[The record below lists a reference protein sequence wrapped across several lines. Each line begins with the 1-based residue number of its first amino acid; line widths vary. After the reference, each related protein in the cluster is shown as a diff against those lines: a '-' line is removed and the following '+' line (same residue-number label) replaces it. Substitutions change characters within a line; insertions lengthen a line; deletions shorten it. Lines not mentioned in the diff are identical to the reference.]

1 MRTSS
6 KLAALGATAALGLAP
21 ATALATSSSTHAH
34 HSSKSSTSMTTSDQ
48 RAFGKFCQGESKT
61 HVKGEKGTA
70 FSRCVTDLAKLD
82 SGKTHN
88 PHIACKDESKTHVK
102 GEKGTAFSRCV
113 VAANRLLQ
121 AERKKTS

>member
-6 KLAALGATAALGLAP
+6 KLATLGATAVLGLAP
-21 ATALATSSSTHAH
+21 ATALAASSSTHAH
-34 HSSKSSTSMTTSDQ
+34 HPSTPTNQ
-48 RAFGKFCQGESKT
+48 RAFGKFCQGESKM

-70 FSRCVTDLAKLD
+70 FSRCVTDLAKLA

-113 VAANRLLQ
+113 VAGNRLLQ
-121 AERKKTS
+121 AERKKKS

>member
-6 KLAALGATAALGLAP
+6 KLATLGVTAALGLAP
-21 ATALATSSSTHAH
+21 AASLAASPSHGH
-34 HSSKSSTSMTTSDQ
+34 HTTKPGTTTTDRS
-48 RAFGKFCQGESKT
+48 AYGKLCQHESKT

-82 SGKTHN
+82 SGKTRN

-121 AERKKTS
+121 SERKKKS

>member
-6 KLAALGATAALGLAP
+6 KLAVLGVSAALGFAP
-21 ATALATSSSTHAH
+21 AASLAASSGHGHSTAKPGKPTATKHAY
-34 HSSKSSTSMTTSDQ
+34 
-48 RAFGKFCQGESKT
+48 GKFCQGESKT

-121 AERKKTS
+121 SERKSK

>member
-1 MRTSS
+1 MRTST
-6 KLAALGATAALGLAP
+6 KLATLGVAMTLGLTP
-21 ATALATSSSTHAH
+21 AASLASPGHGKPTTKGGTPTTKEHAY
-34 HSSKSSTSMTTSDQ
+34 
-48 RAFGKFCQGESKT
+48 GKFCQSESKT

-88 PHIACKDESKTHVK
+88 PHVACKDESKTHMK

-121 AERKKTS
+121 SERKKKS